1 MSYHNVSST
10 TKDIFYAKAMQEAQE
25 KIFISQGFYRSWKSW
40 KVKEV
45 HLPGL
50 DSHGIGL
57 TTMEAPGK

>member
-1 MSYHNVSST
+1 MH
-10 TKDIFYAKAMQEAQE
+10 EAQE

-50 DSHGIGL
+50 DSDGIEL
-57 TTMEAPGK
+57 TSTEALGKLEFCHRYWIL